1 MPNLTPS
8 TSTVRDDL
16 SLIAVQGPNAQAKAA
31 TLFTE
36 EQRKAVEG
44 MKPFFGVQAGDLFI
58 ATTGYTG
65 EAGYEIALPMKKRP
79 ISGARWWKLALSHV
93 AWARVTRC
101 VWKRA

>member
-1 MPNLTPS
+1 M
-8 TSTVRDDL
+8 RR
-16 SLIAVQGPNAQAKAA
+16 QKAA
-31 TLFTE
+31 TLFNDA
-36 EQRKAVEG
+36 QRQAVEG

-65 EAGYEIALPMKKRP
+65 EAGYEIALPNEKAADF
-79 ISGARWWKLALSHV
+79 GVRWWKRVLSHV